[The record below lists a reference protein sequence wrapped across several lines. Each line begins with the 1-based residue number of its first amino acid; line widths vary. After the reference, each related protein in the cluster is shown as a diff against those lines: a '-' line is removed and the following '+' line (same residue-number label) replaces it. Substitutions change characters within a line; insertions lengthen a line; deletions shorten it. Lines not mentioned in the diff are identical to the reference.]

1 MTEFRSPLFAL
12 ADEFVETNARMSPMS
27 CTELGLSGYD
37 DKLDDFTLDEANRQ
51 ADYAREVLKRAKA
64 SAPIDDIDRIG
75 KEVLVER
82 IESNLGVH
90 DSLEEFVTYSPI
102 SNPAANI
109 RAIFSIMPTE
119 GKDAIDNI
127 AARLNLVERSL
138 QGWKQTIEE
147 MDALG
152 KKTARRQVVGVAEQ
166 LDTFTNGG
174 WNSMVQE
181 LDPKGENP
189 ALHKAA
195 ANAIAASAEMSK
207 WLNEVHAPRST
218 EQDGVGEERYKPWVS
233 YFTGADLDLKTTYEW
248 GVEELARINDR
259 MHRAAADLGL
269 KGVPLKDVAEYCEN
283 SENHRIDGEDNLLQ
297 KLKDFT
303 QSAVQKLNGT
313 YFDIDDRIAF
323 CDAKLAPEG
332 SAGAAYYLPP
342 SEDLSRPGSTWY
354 PTLGHT
360 QFNFW
365 HIASTWY
372 HEAVPGHHL
381 QIATAIL
388 EKDRL
393 SRFQRS
399 GAWISGYGEGWALYA
414 EKFMDELGAFEDP
427 ALELGYLSGQA
438 LRAARV
444 VVDIGMHC
452 GYLDQNGQVWNADSA
467 LKLLVENA
475 MMAPDYAKSEIE
487 RYLGWPGQA
496 ISYKVGERY
505 WLEIREAAKQ
515 RLGSAFNIKE
525 FHNFALKIGP
535 MGLDALRSEMVAW
548 NGGSK

>member
-1 MTEFRSPLFAL
+1 
-12 ADEFVETNARMSPMS
+12 
-27 CTELGLSGYD
+27 
-37 DKLDDFTLDEANRQ
+37 
-51 ADYAREVLKRAKA
+51 
-64 SAPIDDIDRIG
+64 
-75 KEVLVER
+75 
-82 IESNLGVH
+82 VH
-90 DSLEEFVTYSPI
+90 DSFEEFVTYSPI
-102 SNPAANI
+102 SNPASNI
-109 RAIFSIMPTE
+109 RSIFAIMPTE
-119 GKDAIDNI
+119 GEEAIANI
-127 AARLNLVERSL
+127 TARLNLVEKSL
-138 QGWKQTIEE
+138 NGWRQTIEAME
-147 MDALG
+147 SMG
-152 KKTARRQVVGVAEQ
+152 KHTARRQVLGVADQ
-166 LDTFTNGG
+166 LATFADGG
-174 WNSMVQE
+174 WKSMAKD
-181 LDPKGENP
+181 LDPEGKHP

-195 ANAIAASAEMSK
+195 ESAQTASASMSQ
-207 WLNEVHAPRST
+207 WLREVHAPRSPET
-218 EQDGVGEERYKPWVS
+218 DGVGEERYKPWAA
-233 YFTGADLDLKTTYEW
+233 YFTGAELDLRATYEW
-248 GVEELARINDR
+248 GIEELARINDR
-259 MHRAAADLGL
+259 MHKAAAKLGL
-269 KGVPLKDVAEYCEN
+269 EGMPLKDVAEYCEN
-283 SENHRIDGEDNLLQ
+283 SENHRIVGEEALLQ

-303 QSAVQKLNGT
+303 QDAVTKLNGT
-313 YFDIDDRIAF
+313 YFDVDERIAF
-323 CDAKLAPEG
+323 CDARLAPEG
-332 SAGAAYYLPP
+332 SAGAAYYMPP
-342 SEDLSRPGSTWY
+342 SEDLSRPGTTWY

-452 GYLDQNGQVWNADSA
+452 GYLDEYGVPWNADSA

-475 MMAPDYAKSEIE
+475 MMAPDYAASEVE

-515 RLGSAFNIKE
+515 RLGSAFNIRE
-525 FHNFALKIGP
+525 FHSFALKIGP
-535 MGLDALRSEMVAW
+535 MGLDALRAEMVAW
-548 NGGSK
+548 NPKTN